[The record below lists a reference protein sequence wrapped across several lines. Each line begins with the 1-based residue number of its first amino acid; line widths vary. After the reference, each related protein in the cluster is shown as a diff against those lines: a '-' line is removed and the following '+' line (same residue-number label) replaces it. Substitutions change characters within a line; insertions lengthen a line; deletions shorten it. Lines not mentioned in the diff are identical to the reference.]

1 LHSLEILTFSL
12 LFLKNSDSYIIDGCK
27 QGNRDAQTEL
37 FMKYKSMLFGVC
49 LRYAQHRQ
57 EAEDLLQEGMIV
69 IYRDLYQ
76 YKPIGALGAW
86 LRRVMV
92 NVCLQHIRKRNRIID
107 TTSLEKFGEQFETDE
122 DLFSQFRA
130 RALVKMIQK
139 LPPGYRMVFNL
150 YVLEGNSHQEIADLL
165 GISINTSKSQLSRAK
180 ATLRKMLEKK
190 FVDES

>member
-1 LHSLEILTFSL
+1 MS
-12 LFLKNSDSYIIDGCK
+12 KSDSYIITGCK
-27 QGNRDAQTEL
+27 QGIREAQNEL
-37 FMKYKSMLFGVC
+37 FLKFRSMLFGVC
-49 LRYAQHRQ
+49 LRYAKHRH

-92 NVCLQHIRKRNRIID
+92 NVCLQHLRKKHRIIP
-107 TTSLEKFGEQFETDE
+107 TTSIENYGERLETDE

-130 RALVKMIQK
+130 RALIKMVQQ

-150 YVLEGNSHQEIADLL
+150 YVIEGNSHQEIADLL

-180 ATLRKMLEKK
+180 ATLRKLLEKELA
-190 FVDES
+190 DES